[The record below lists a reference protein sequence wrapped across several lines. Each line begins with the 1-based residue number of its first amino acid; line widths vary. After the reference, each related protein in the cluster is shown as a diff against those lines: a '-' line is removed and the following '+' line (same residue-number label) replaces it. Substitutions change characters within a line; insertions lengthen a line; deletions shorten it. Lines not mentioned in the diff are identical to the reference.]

1 MNSCC
6 CCCRCCCLCYT
17 ATNPTCIINV
27 ANLLQDGVTLSQ
39 DSNYGSTVAVAAPGT
54 QITSVSSADDT
65 STRVLS
71 GTSMAAP
78 HVAGMATLLFNAF
91 PEATQSQ
98 VYNCIVSTATRPVR
112 ANPNTPG
119 QFIAGGLV
127 DLEAAYNC
135 MAGGSSSGSGSSTR
149 SSRGAAGGPVC
160 PSRGLPA
167 CVEPFSGKLALYGL
181 TLPSR

>member
-1 MNSCC
+1 MGNYSCVCC
-6 CCCRCCCLCYT
+6 CCCCTCCT

-27 ANLLQDGVTLSQ
+27 ANVLQDGVTLSQ
-39 DSNYGSTVAVAAPGT
+39 DSNYGATVAVAAPGT
-54 QITSVSSADDT
+54 QITSVSSADDA

-91 PEATQSQ
+91 PEASQSQ

-127 DLEAAYNC
+127 DLEAAYTC
-135 MAGGSSSGSGSSTR
+135 MKNT
-149 SSRGAAGGPVC
+149 PTC

-167 CVEPFSGKLALYGL
+167 CVEPRSGKQHSERTPITRSHLLRNAFLWQL
-181 TLPSR
+181 QWRT